1 MAQDERWVSGEKWNT
16 VVDSVPLVS
25 VDLVIKYEGGVLLG
39 LRENE
44 PAKGEWF
51 VPGGIVF
58 KNERL
63 TDAVHRVATTEV
75 GCDVEI
81 EDQLGVFEHF
91 YETSDVDGVDSKHY
105 VANGFV
111 VEPIEDQHI
120 EISDSQH
127 SQLRV
132 AEPPFD
138 DLHPYVQQYLEEITV
153 NS

>member
-1 MAQDERWVSGEKWNT
+1 MRTNQRKA
-16 VVDSVPLVS
+16 SVLFP
-25 VDLVIKYEGGVLLG
+25 GVLSS
-39 LRENE
+39 
-44 PAKGEWF
+44 
-51 VPGGIVF
+51 

-63 TDAVHRVATTEV
+63 TDAAHRVATIEV

-81 EDQLGVFEHF
+81 QAQLGAFEHF

-120 EISDSQH
+120 RISDSQH
-127 SQLRV
+127 SQFRV
-132 AEPPFD
+132 AKPPFD

-153 NS
+153 NL